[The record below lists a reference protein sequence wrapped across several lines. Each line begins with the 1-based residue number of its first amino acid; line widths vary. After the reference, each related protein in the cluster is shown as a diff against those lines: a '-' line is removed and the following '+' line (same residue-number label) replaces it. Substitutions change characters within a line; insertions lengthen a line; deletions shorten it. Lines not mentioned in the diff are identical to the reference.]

1 MVKIT
6 KAQIIRYMLYAG
18 ALSIIAVLFV
28 MQFATGLDFGSALK
42 SLGRTNLWFILAAI
56 AINVSA
62 YFTEALQLYLL
73 AKTLGKK
80 PSFWGMMLIF
90 FIGNFFS
97 NVTPA
102 TSGGKP
108 FQIYFLLD
116 QGFSIAEGTVMVIAR
131 GIISVSTRIFLVLM
145 VVVAVMLGFDSNL
158 SGFMGWTF
166 ALTLIMMIA
175 LIAMGIAALLNPKF
189 FSFLINIASRIKLVR
204 KLIRVS
210 TVDECIAKGYRFL
223 DSVKNSSKMIF
234 GGNKVYL
241 ALTIFTSLVSW
252 FLLKAVPYF
261 VLLSFGESVP
271 LMIVVATSIIS
282 QLITIWVPT
291 PGAAGGVEIGL
302 GTLFK
307 GLIANPGNLSPFV
320 LVYRLIDYH
329 LNMLVGLPIAFW
341 ALGKKVKPA
350 ICAPPQNENEV
361 ETSAGVPECEGETL
375 K

>member
-42 SLGRTNLWFILAAI
+42 SLGKTNLWFILAAI

-131 GIISVSTRIFLVLM
+131 GIISVSTRIFLVLA
-145 VVVAVMLGFDSNL
+145 VAVAVLFGFDSNL
-158 SGFMGWTF
+158 SSFIGWTF
-166 ALTLIMMIA
+166 VLTLIMMIA

-189 FSFLINIASRIKLVR
+189 FSFLINIASRIRLVR
-204 KLIRVS
+204 KLVKVS
-210 TVDECIAKGYRFL
+210 TVDECMAKGYRFL

-252 FLLKAVPYF
+252 FLLKTVPYF
-261 VLLSFGESVP
+261 VLLSFGESIP

-282 QLITIWVPT
+282 QLLTIWVPT
-291 PGAAGGVEIGL
+291 PGASGGVEIGL
-302 GTLFK
+302 GTLFR
-307 GLIANPGNLSPFV
+307 GLVANPGNLSPFV

-341 ALGKKVKPA
+341 ALGKKVKPV
-350 ICAPPQNENEV
+350 ICTPQNENEV
-361 ETSAGVPECEGETL
+361 ETSAGVPECEGGTL

>member
-18 ALSIIAVLFV
+18 ALSIIAALFV
-28 MQFATGLDFGSALK
+28 MQFATGGDFGSALK
-42 SLGRTNLWFILAAI
+42 SLGKTNLWFILAAI
-56 AINVSA
+56 VINVST

-116 QGFSIAEGTVMVIAR
+116 QGFSVAEGTVMVIAR
-131 GIISVSTRIFLVLM
+131 GIISVSTRIFLVLA
-145 VVVAVMLGFDSNL
+145 VAVAVLFGFDSNL
-158 SGFMGWTF
+158 SSFIGWTF
-166 ALTLIMMIA
+166 ALTLAMMIA
-175 LIAMGIAALLNPKF
+175 LIAIGIAALLNPKF
-189 FSFLINIASRIKLVR
+189 FSFLVNMVSKIGFVR
-204 KLIRVS
+204 KLVKVS

-223 DSVKNSSKMIF
+223 DSVKNSSRMIF

-252 FLLKAVPYF
+252 FLLKTVPFF
-261 VLLSFGESVP
+261 VLLSFGENIP

-291 PGAAGGVEIGL
+291 PGASGGVEIGL

-307 GLIANPGNLSPFV
+307 GLVANPGNLSPFV

-350 ICAPPQNENEV
+350 ACAAPQNGDK
-361 ETSAGVPECEGETL
+361 TSASVPECEGCTL